1 MTPSPVQPFGR
12 TGVRRLT
19 ELVILVLVLALGSVG
34 FADDTQQGE
43 DAGPTAAPLRP
54 LDLVKLSFSRVLAI
68 VQSQPA
74 GVTGS
79 KHRRAEIRRVAE
91 DLFDFNEMAR
101 RALGQ
106 HWNGRSPQEQDEF
119 VRLFTD
125 VLKQFY
131 VVAVERYS
139 GENVAFLG
147 EEITGVYAQVRS
159 RIITHQGSGI
169 SIEYRLFESG
179 SRWAVYDVVL
189 DGVSLV
195 ANYRSQF
202 NSIIRASSFA
212 QLLKGMRTEQSKRTQ
227 SRGAVASSKAQ
238 EREPVLERW
247 AAGLLLGAASHG
259 RWR

>member
-1 MTPSPVQPFGR
+1 MTPSTVRPFGR
-12 TGVRRLT
+12 LGVRRLT
-19 ELVILVLVLALGSVG
+19 ALVILVLVLTFGSVG
-34 FADDTQQGE
+34 FADDIRKDDT
-43 DAGPTAAPLRP
+43 GPTAAPPSP
-54 LDLVKLSFSRVLAI
+54 LDLVKSSFSHVFAI
-68 VQSQPA
+68 VQSKPVGIA
-74 GVTGS
+74 GTER
-79 KHRRAEIRRVAE
+79 RRAELHRVAE

-101 RALGQ
+101 RALGR
-106 HWNGRSPQEQDEF
+106 HWNDRMPQEQDEF

-131 VVAVERYS
+131 VMAVERYT
-139 GENVAFLG
+139 GENMAFVG
-147 EEITGVYAQVRS
+147 EEIIGAHARLHSKVVPNP
-159 RIITHQGSGI
+159 GSGI
-169 SIEYRLFESG
+169 SIEFRLFESG

-195 ANYRSQF
+195 SNYRSQF

-212 QLLKGMRTEQSKRTQ
+212 QLLKRMRTEQSKRTQ

>member
-1 MTPSPVQPFGR
+1 M
-12 TGVRRLT
+12 
-19 ELVILVLVLALGSVG
+19 ILVLALAIGSVG
-34 FADDTQQGE
+34 FADDTRKDGTRPT
-43 DAGPTAAPLRP
+43 AGPPSP
-54 LDLVKLSFSRVLAI
+54 LDLVELSFSRVLAI

-79 KHRRAEIRRVAE
+79 EHRRTELRRVAE

-106 HWNGRSPQEQDEF
+106 HWNGRVPREQDEF

-147 EEITGVYAQVRS
+147 EEVTGAYAQVRS
-159 RIITHQGSGI
+159 RIITNQGSGI

-195 ANYRSQF
+195 SNYRSQF
-202 NSIIRASSFA
+202 NSIIRASSFP
-212 QLLKGMRTEQSKRTQ
+212 QLLKRMRTEQSKRTQ
-227 SRGAVASSKAQ
+227 SGGAVASSRAQ

>member
-1 MTPSPVQPFGR
+1 M
-12 TGVRRLT
+12 
-19 ELVILVLVLALGSVG
+19 ILVLALAIGSVG
-34 FADDTQQGE
+34 FADDTRKDGARPT
-43 DAGPTAAPLRP
+43 AGPPSP
-54 LDLVKLSFSRVLAI
+54 LDLVELSFSRVLAI

-79 KHRRAEIRRVAE
+79 EHRRTELRRVAE

-106 HWNGRSPQEQDEF
+106 HWNGRVPREQDEF

-147 EEITGVYAQVRS
+147 EEVTGAYAQVRS
-159 RIITHQGSGI
+159 RIITNQGSGI

-189 DGVSLV
+189 DSVSLV
-195 ANYRSQF
+195 SNYRSQF
-202 NSIIRASSFA
+202 NSIIRASSFP
-212 QLLKGMRTEQSKRTQ
+212 QLLKRMRTEQSKRTQ
-227 SRGAVASSKAQ
+227 SGGAVASSRAQ

>member
-1 MTPSPVQPFGR
+1 
-12 TGVRRLT
+12 L
-19 ELVILVLVLALGSVG
+19 
-34 FADDTQQGE
+34 
-43 DAGPTAAPLRP
+43 
-54 LDLVKLSFSRVLAI
+54 
-68 VQSQPA
+68 
-74 GVTGS
+74 
-79 KHRRAEIRRVAE
+79 
-91 DLFDFNEMAR
+91 
-101 RALGQ
+101 
-106 HWNGRSPQEQDEF
+106 PQEQDEF

-131 VVAVERYS
+131 VMAVERYS
-139 GENVAFLG
+139 ENVAFLG

-159 RIITHQGSGI
+159 RIITNRGSGI

-195 ANYRSQF
+195 SNYRSQF

-212 QLLKGMRTEQSKRTQ
+212 QLLNRMRTEQSKRTQ

-247 AAGLLLGAASHG
+247 AAGLLLGAMSQT
-259 RWR
+259 RRQ